1 MEVVCSSCAARN
13 RVPVKR
19 LRDKAKCAQCKAPLL
34 PLSHPVA
41 IASAAEFEE
50 LIRDAPLP
58 VLVDFWAA
66 WCGPCRMV
74 APELEKVARERDDRV
89 IIAKV
94 DTEALPAV
102 AQRFAIRSIPTM
114 VLFKGGAEARRLS
127 GALPAAEISRQLAL

>member
-1 MEVVCSSCAARN
+1 
-13 RVPVKR
+13 
-19 LRDKAKCAQCKAPLL
+19 L
-34 PLSHPVA
+34 PLSRPVA

-74 APELEKVARERDDRV
+74 APELEKVARDRDDRV

-102 AQRFAIRSIPTM
+102 AQRFAIRSIPKII
-114 VLFKGGAEARRLS
+114 LFKGCCV
-127 GALPAAEISRQLAL
+127 